1 MRKYFRFQSRY
12 IFGLMVL
19 GGVILTPLASHGC
32 DVRGSSPKSDTPNG
46 SVQTIPDSPSSAWRL
61 HSG

>member
-32 DVRGSSPKSDTPNG
+32 DVRGASPKSDTPND
-46 SVQTIPDSPSSAWRL
+46 SVQVVHDAPTSVWHLDSV
-61 HSG
+61 